1 MSNYNKSIKKSLSHI
16 NDVYFIFYNKYS
28 NKEDKKDLIIL
39 ELQRYLLDEYV
50 YTENEI
56 KEAKEVYERNN
67 FYRNETEGH
76 KAIKR
81 ENLGEEW

>member
-16 NDVYFIFYNKYS
+16 NDVYFIFHNKYF

-56 KEAKEVYERNN
+56 KEAKEVYERNKIHW
-67 FYRNETEGH
+67 NE
-76 KAIKR
+76 AKR
-81 ENLGEEW
+81 Y

>member
-16 NDVYFIFYNKYS
+16 NDVYFIFHNKYFD
-28 NKEDKKDLIIL
+28 KEDKKDLIIL

-56 KEAKEVYERNN
+56 KEAKEVYERNKIHW
-67 FYRNETEGH
+67 NE
-76 KAIKR
+76 AKR
-81 ENLGEEW
+81 Y